1 MILRDG
7 SGPSSGPPGGSDC
20 ATGVGVPAPVLSDDE
35 LLEQGIDHAYTKLV
49 AAATRED
56 REHWCK
62 CMYRLIRSRSQER
75 VASLEQAKKLDE
87 RIPPHV
93 GRCR

>member
-35 LLEQGIDHAYTKLV
+35 ELERSIDRAYQRLV
-49 AAATRED
+49 AASTREHRD
-56 REHWCK
+56 RWCRV
-62 CMYRLIRSRSQER
+62 MYRMISLRSP
-75 VASLEQAKKLDE
+75 EQIARMEEQRRLT
-87 RIPPHV
+87 RP
-93 GRCR
+93 